1 MENSSSEK
9 NTNDEI
15 LDQLIK
21 KVNELDKRKAEL
33 PDFAQELES
42 LKKWIQEQMPA
53 YSRSIKELERIV
65 VQYNLNNPTQQIQK
79 PLDEVKVI
87 LSKVPKNIPV
97 KHYHYFDT
105 KSKGWIIAGMIL
117 LIVLAI
123 STGWSGHLF
132 VQNLRVEANDI
143 KFRVVRQAFPEIAN
157 EIEDGYAKNPEGMEV
172 KLIELEA
179 KALRKAR
186 AQERI
191 DQLEKEIREK
201 KKEMGR
207 TRSEKR

>member
-15 LDQLIK
+15 LEQLVK

-33 PDFAQELES
+33 PDFAKELEN
-42 LKKWIQEQMPA
+42 LKKWIQEQMLDNLK
-53 YSRSIKELERIV
+53 SIKELERIV
-65 VQYNLNNPTQQIQK
+65 MQHNLNYPAQQIGKQ
-79 PLDEVKVI
+79 LEEVKAVF
-87 LSKVPKNIPV
+87 SKVPKNIPV

-132 VQNLRVEANDI
+132 EKNRRLEANDI
-143 KFRVVRQAFPEIAN
+143 MFRVAKQVYPEITR
-157 EIEDGYAKNPEGMEV
+157 EIEDRYTKDPDEMED
-172 KLIELEA
+172 KLVELEA

-191 DQLEKEIREK
+191 DQLEKEIRETK
-201 KKEMGR
+201 SS
-207 TRSEKR
+207 TP